1 MASAA
6 GGRTLDKH
14 ALVENLR
21 QPSGRYEA
29 VSEMTMKTYLGRLS
43 RLEQISKRDLD
54 DALLHPKETY
64 DTISK
69 KYSGSATTRKGM
81 LTAVMALYA
90 HSPAYAK
97 RHEKEHREWSLL
109 HRMQAGIE
117 AKERNNNTITVKQR
131 EEMTSISDLQ
141 KAASKIEKA
150 GLENETQSMA
160 HLLLL
165 FMTEVPPKRLDLGE
179 LAVYKT
185 KPASYDGNYVIVPT
199 KGQCKLVL
207 QQYKTFKRYGVITD
221 VLPAKL
227 ASALRASLKAFPR
240 EHVFGRMNPDQ
251 YGYFIRK
258 VTKAYAGKESGIND
272 IRHAYISERCVASKV
287 TITEL
292 QAIARSMGHNTDM
305 QSKYQLVVRGG
316 GTSS

>member
-1 MASAA
+1 MA
-6 GGRTLDKH
+6 LEKH
-14 ALVENLR
+14 PLVKNLR
-21 QPSGRYEA
+21 TPSGRFDA
-29 VSEMTMKTYLGRLS
+29 VSDMTMRTYIGRLS
-43 RLEQISKRDLD
+43 RMENISKRSLD

-69 KYSGSATTRKGM
+69 KYRTSATTRKGV
-81 LTAVMALYA
+81 LTAVMALFA

-97 RHEKEHREWSLL
+97 RHEKQHREWSLL

-117 AKERNNNTITVKQR
+117 TKARNDNRITEAERAAMVSL
-131 EEMTSISDLQ
+131 EDLQ
-141 KAASKIEKA
+141 NAAAKLEKA
-150 GLENETQSMA
+150 KLKTLEQSMA

-185 KPASYDGNYVIVPT
+185 APAKYPGNYVIVPT
-199 KGQCKLVL
+199 KGECKLVL

-240 EHVFGRMNPDQ
+240 DHVFGRKNPDQ
-251 YGYFIRK
+251 YGYYIRTVTEKYTGK
-258 VTKAYAGKESGIND
+258 VATIND
-272 IRHAYISERCVASKV
+272 IRHAYISERCIASKV
-287 TITEL
+287 TIGEL

-305 QSKYQLVVRGG
+305 QARYQLV
-316 GTSS
+316 TK